1 MQNRR
6 STGRCVPPAVSASS
20 ISRPRLDALLD
31 DGARRRLVTVVAD
44 AGFGKSTLLA
54 AWAARRRCAWY
65 TVTADDGSLS
75 AMVTGLVDAL
85 RLQVPALSAGALLGG
100 NRGPDADAEQPIR
113 ALAYAAAIADTLEAN
128 LTEDLVLVLDDLHE
142 IDPADPAV
150 RLVEGLVRVAP
161 PSLHIVIASRTP
173 APFRVERLRGRG
185 QLLEI
190 DGATLA
196 FTDDETAAVLQTVL
210 GAGETELAEV
220 LHAAVQ
226 GWPAAARLAGE
237 ALRVVPPAERD
248 SRLRRAL
255 RPGGPVFDYLAEEV
269 FGSETEDVR
278 RLVAVAAI
286 LPAVSAELCAE
297 LGVPGRQALDALEA
311 RGFVAADE
319 SGETYRLHPL
329 LRDFAQARLPL
340 DPDDRKRLATRAADW
355 TAAQGQDREA
365 LGLYRSAGADAA
377 MARLLAER
385 GPAMVARGDAEEVVA
400 AISALPPALRDD
412 AIEQLDGEAR
422 QVLGD
427 WDGAQACFERLVGD
441 GPIPAAIAWR
451 LGLIH
456 HLRGESAEAL
466 TTYRRGTIDGGRP
479 AEEARLLAWWS
490 GAHWLRGEFDEARE
504 LAARAQAGA
513 KAAGDDR
520 ALAVVHTV
528 LAMLAATDSDPRANA
543 AHYLRG
549 LDHAERAGDAL
560 QQIRIRVNRGSH
572 YIAEARYVQGIA
584 EVDVAIRIADLA
596 GFATFRALAM
606 NNRAEALLRLGRL
619 DEAIA
624 ELERSRALY
633 QRGESR
639 LVAQPLANLGEVY
652 RLRGD
657 LAMAR
662 ACYEEAIAVADQN
675 RNVQAL
681 VPALAGLAR
690 IRVEDEPDAALGMA
704 ERAVATSGGLG
715 HTRALL
721 GLGWVTLHRGELDR
735 AEDAADEAAA
745 LCRRRRDRAGLA
757 EALELQATILAQGN
771 KQAAQELVQEALTIQ
786 REIGDPLGQARAELM
801 LARLGSG
808 DEARELALRAH
819 QRFLD
824 AGATRYAAAAL
835 AGDESPPVRIECL
848 GGFRVLRAGV
858 PVPLGDW
865 PSRKA
870 RDLLKILVTRRCRP
884 VPRTQLV
891 DLLWPDEDES
901 VASPRLSVALSTVR
915 AVLDPGKKYAADRFV
930 RADRAAIWLDGAETA
945 VDVEEFLRDA
955 RAGLAGAGSSR
966 SVAALRAA
974 ESAYAG
980 DFLEE
985 DVYADWAGGLR
996 DEARV
1001 AYVRVARTLA
1011 EHTSATGDHD
1021 GAAGYLLRILQRD
1034 VYDERAH
1041 LALVRSFVGGGAHG
1055 EARRAYRAYATR
1067 MEELGV
1073 EPAPFPAGRDKD
1085 VQPV

>member
-1 MQNRR
+1 
-6 STGRCVPPAVSASS
+6 
-20 ISRPRLDALLD
+20 
-31 DGARRRLVTVVAD
+31 
-44 AGFGKSTLLA
+44 
-54 AWAARRRCAWY
+54 
-65 TVTADDGSLS
+65 VTADDGSLA
-75 AMVTGLVDAL
+75 AMVTGLFDAL
-85 RLQVPALSAGALLGG
+85 RLQVPALSAGALPGG
-100 NRGPDADAEQPIR
+100 TRGPDADAEQPIR
-113 ALAYAAAIADTLEAN
+113 ALAYAGAIADTLEAN

-142 IDPADPAV
+142 IGPGDPAA

-161 PSLHIVIASRTP
+161 PLLHVVISSRTP

-190 DGATLA
+190 DGSTLA
-196 FTDDETAAVLQTVL
+196 FTDEETAAVLQTVL
-210 GAGETELAEV
+210 GTGEAHLAEV

-237 ALRVVPPAERD
+237 ALRAVPPAERD
-248 SRLRRAL
+248 TRLRRAL

-269 FGSETEDVR
+269 FGSEPDDVR
-278 RLVAVAAI
+278 RLVAVAAV
-286 LPAVSAELCAE
+286 LPAVSADLCAD
-297 LGVPGRQALDALEA
+297 LGLPAGEALDGLEA
-311 RGFVAADE
+311 RGFVASDE
-319 SGETYRLHPL
+319 NGESYRLHPL
-329 LRDFAQARLPL
+329 LRDFALARLAL
-340 DPDDRKRLATRAADW
+340 DPDDRAALVVG
-355 TAAQGQDREA
+355 AAHWSAEQGQDREA
-365 LGLYRSAGADAA
+365 LALFRQAGATDEVAG
-377 MARLLAER
+377 LLVRR

-400 AISALPPALRDD
+400 AIGTLPGELRDD

-427 WDGAQACFERLVGD
+427 WEGARACFERLVGD

-456 HLRGESAEAL
+456 YVRGELAEAV
-466 TTYRRGTIDGGRP
+466 TTYRRGVIDGERP

-490 GAHWLRGEFDEARE
+490 SAHWLRGEFDVARE
-504 LAARAQAGA
+504 LAARALTGA
-513 KAAGDDR
+513 KAAADDR
-520 ALAVVHTV
+520 ALAVAHTV

-572 YIAEARYVQGIA
+572 YIAEARYPQGIA

-596 GFATFRALAM
+596 GFAMFRALAM
-606 NNRAEALLRLGRL
+606 NNRGEALLGLGRL

-633 QRGESR
+633 QRCESR

-652 RLRGD
+652 RMRGD

-662 ACYEEAIAVADQN
+662 ACYEEAVAVADQN

-690 IRVEDEPDAALGMA
+690 IRVEDEPDAALELA
-704 ERAVATSGGLG
+704 ERAVDAGAGLG

-721 GLGWVTLHRGELDR
+721 GLGWVTLHRGEV
-735 AEDAADEAAA
+735 DAASGAASEAAA
-745 LCRRRRDRAGLA
+745 LCRRRRDKAGLA
-757 EALELQATILAQGN
+757 EALELQAAILAQGN
-771 KQAAQELVQEALTIQ
+771 GQPEPLLQEALTIR
-786 REIGDPLGQARAELM
+786 REIGDPLGEARAELM
-801 LARLGSG
+801 LARVASG
-808 DEARELALRAH
+808 DGARELALRAH

-824 AGATRYAAAAL
+824 AGAARYAATAL
-835 AGDESPPVRIECL
+835 STDDSPPVRIECL
-848 GGFRVLRAGV
+848 GGFRVLRAGR
-858 PVPLGDW
+858 PVPLRDW

-870 RDLLKILVTRRCRP
+870 RDLLKILVSRRCRP

-891 DLLWPDEDES
+891 DLLWPDDDEA

-915 AVLDPGKKYAADRFV
+915 SVLDPDKKYAADRFV
-930 RADRAAIWLDGAETA
+930 RADRAAVWLDGTEAA

-955 RAGLAGAGSSR
+955 RAGLDGGGSSR
-966 SVAALRAA
+966 SVLVLRAA
-974 ESAYAG
+974 EAAYAG

-1001 AYVRVARTLA
+1001 AYVRVARALA
-1011 EHTSATGDHD
+1011 DRAAATGDHD

-1055 EARRAYRAYATR
+1055 EARRAYRAYVTR

-1073 EPAPFPAGRDKD
+1073 EPAPFPAGPERDFKA
-1085 VQPV
+1085 V

>member
-1 MQNRR
+1 
-6 STGRCVPPAVSASS
+6 VSPHTIA
-20 ISRPRLDALLD
+20 RPRLDALLD

-54 AWAARRRCAWY
+54 SWAARRPCAWY
-65 TVTADDGSLS
+65 TVTADDGSLA
-75 AMVTGLVDAL
+75 AMVAGLIDAL
-85 RLQVPALSAGALLGG
+85 RLQVPALSASALPDGT
-100 NRGPDADAEQPIR
+100 RGPDADAEQPIR
-113 ALAYAAAIADTLEAN
+113 ALAYASAIADSLEAN

-142 IDPADPAV
+142 IGPGDPAA

-161 PSLHIVIASRTP
+161 PQLHIVIASRTP

-190 DGATLA
+190 DGSTLA
-196 FTDDETAAVLQTVL
+196 FTDEETAAVLQTVL
-210 GAGETELAEV
+210 GAGEADLAEV

-237 ALRVVPPAERD
+237 ALRAVPPAERD
-248 SRLRRAL
+248 TRLRRAL

-269 FGSETEDVR
+269 FASEPDDVR
-278 RLVAVAAI
+278 RLVAVAAA
-286 LPAVSAELCAE
+286 LPSVSAELCAE
-297 LGVPGRQALDALEA
+297 LGVPDGEALDALEA
-311 RGFVAADE
+311 RGFVTSDE
-319 SGETYRLHPL
+319 NGESYRLHPL
-329 LRDFAQARLPL
+329 LRDFALARLTL
-340 DPDDRKRLATRAADW
+340 DPDDRARVVVRAAHW
-355 TAAQGQDREA
+355 SAAQGQDREA
-365 LGLYRSAGADAA
+365 LALFRQAGATGEV
-377 MARLLAER
+377 ARLLIDR
-385 GPAMVARGDAEEVVA
+385 GPALVARGDAEDVVA
-400 AISALPPALRDD
+400 AIAGLPAELRDD
-412 AIEQLDGEAR
+412 AIVQLDGEAR

-427 WDGAQACFERLVGD
+427 WEGARACFERLVGD

-456 HLRGESAEAL
+456 YVRGELAEAL
-466 TTYRRGTIDGGRP
+466 ATYGRGVIDGQWP
-479 AEEARLLAWWS
+479 AEEARLLAWWAS
-490 GAHWLRGEFDEARE
+490 AHWLRGEFDPARE
-504 LAARAQAGA
+504 LAARALTEA
-513 KAAGDDR
+513 KAAADDR
-520 ALAVVHTV
+520 ALAVAHTV

-543 AHYLRG
+543 ANYLRG

-572 YIAEARYVQGIA
+572 YIAEARYLQGIA

-596 GFATFRALAM
+596 GFAMFRALAM
-606 NNRAEALLRLGRL
+606 NNRGEALLGLGRL

-633 QRGESR
+633 QRTESR
-639 LVAQPLANLGEVY
+639 LVASPLANLGEVY

-662 ACYEEAIAVADQN
+662 ASYEEAVAVAEQN
-675 RNVQAL
+675 QYVQAL

-690 IRVEDEPDAALGMA
+690 ILVEDEPDAALELA
-704 ERAVATSGGLG
+704 ERAVAIGTGLG
-715 HTRALL
+715 QVKALL
-721 GLGWVTLHRGELDR
+721 GLGWVTLQRGDLER
-735 AEDAADEAAA
+735 AGEAAGEAAA
-745 LCRRRRDRAGLA
+745 LCRRRRDKAGLA
-757 EALELQATILAQGN
+757 EALELQAAVVAQGN
-771 KQAAQELVQEALTIQ
+771 GQPKPLLHEAATIH
-786 REIGDPLGQARAELM
+786 REIGDPLGEARVELM
-801 LARLGSG
+801 LARITSG
-808 DEARELALRAH
+808 DGARELALRAH

-824 AGATRYAAAAL
+824 AGASRYAAAAL
-835 AGDESPPVRIECL
+835 TTDDSPPVRIECL
-848 GGFRVLRAGV
+848 GGFRVLRAGR

-870 RDLLKILVTRRCRP
+870 RDLLKILVARRCRP
-884 VPRTQLV
+884 VPRSQLV
-891 DLLWPDEDES
+891 DLLWPDDDET
-901 VASPRLSVALSTVR
+901 VAAPRLSVALSTVR
-915 AVLDPGKKYAADRFV
+915 SVLDPDKRYAADRFV
-930 RADRAAIWLDGAETA
+930 RADRAALWLDGTEAA

-955 RAGLAGAGSSR
+955 RAGLEGGGSSR
-966 SVAALRAA
+966 SVLVLRAA
-974 ESAYAG
+974 EAAYAG

-985 DVYADWAGGLR
+985 DVYADWASGLR

-1011 EHTSATGDHD
+1011 DRAAASGDHD

-1055 EARRAYRAYATR
+1055 EARRAYRAYVSR

-1073 EPAPFPAGRDKD
+1073 EPAPFPAGPERDFKA
-1085 VQPV
+1085 V